1 MPFRRVPSQPEIQ
14 AHPWLSRQAG
24 RQLIADV
31 QRMAIPELTR
41 VFGQY
46 GLYLRPSA
54 DIPPDLSGNMLNR
67 VLSLQRKDGG
77 FGGQLTCLDGSLPL
91 ASGSLS
97 LVYALFVFET
107 SPDPGALM
115 AEIARTLKP
124 EGVALVIGLNPWSP
138 ARLRWPTDPLRAAS
152 LSWIERL
159 AREAGLEF
167 ARSQHLGPF
176 WPRVDA
182 SLGGPIDK
190 SWVDGFRAA
199 NLAVLRRREAGLTPL
214 RKPQSAARLRPGMSA
229 G

>member
-1 MPFRRVPSQPEIQ
+1 MPFRRVPSQPEPQ

-31 QRMAIPELTR
+31 QRTAIPELTR

-54 DIPPDLSGNMLNR
+54 DIPPDLSGNMLTK
-67 VLSLQRKDGG
+67 VLSLQRQPGG
-77 FGGQLTCLDGSLPL
+77 FGGALACLDGSLPL

-97 LVYALFVFET
+97 LVYALFVLES
-107 SPDPGALM
+107 SPDPSALM
-115 AEIARTLKP
+115 GEIARTLKP

-138 ARLRWPTDPLRAAS
+138 ARLRWPTDPVRSAS
-152 LSWIERL
+152 LGWLERL
-159 AREAGLEF
+159 ARESGLEF
-167 ARSQHLGPF
+167 VRGQHLGPF
-176 WPRVDA
+176 WPRIDA
-182 SLGGPIDK
+182 SFGGQVGR
-190 SWVDGFRAA
+190 SWVDSFRAA

-214 RKPQSAARLRPGMSA
+214 RKAQSATSLRPGMSA